1 MGVSVTN
8 LPSHQAFFSKA
19 ANISLTSEEY
29 IIGLL

>member
-1 MGVSVTN
+1 MGK
-8 LPSHQAFFSKA
+8 HFCDFFPKA